1 MWAMRRADFDR
12 FIERLGSRA
21 ETDERIVGL
30 VLLGSA
36 AVPSRIDE
44 WSDHDFWVVTRPGLA
59 DAVRSDATW
68 LPDAHRVVV
77 TTPDGDHGR
86 SVIYDDGHL
95 VEYAV
100 FEPDQVTLGQ
110 ANDYRVL
117 YDEIDLTTTMAE
129 IAARPRLEPSLDRL
143 FGVFLNQI
151 TIGVTRWARGE
162 RLSANHLVRGW
173 AARTLVEM
181 LRATL
186 DSANRQRLD
195 DLDPNRRFE
204 DAAPDFAAEI
214 DQALESPLLD
224 CAESLIEI
232 ASRCVE
238 ADPLG
243 IDAVSRTIAR
253 ARAATDTP

>member
-1 MWAMRRADFDR
+1 MQRAEFDR
-12 FIERLGSRA
+12 FIERLRSHV

-44 WSDHDFWVVTRPGLA
+44 WSDHDFWIVTRPGSA
-59 DAVRSDATW
+59 DAVRSDTSW

-77 TTPDGDHGR
+77 TTADGDHGR

-100 FEPDQVTLGQ
+100 FEPDQVRLGQ
-110 ANDYRVL
+110 ANDYLVL
-117 YDEIDLTTTMAE
+117 HDEIDLTRTMAE
-129 IAARPRLEPSLDRL
+129 IAGRPRIPPRPDRL
-143 FGVFLNQI
+143 FGEVLNQI

-162 RLSANHLVRGW
+162 RLSANHLIRGW

-181 LRATL
+181 LAATL
-186 DSANRQRLD
+186 DADSTRRLD
-195 DLDPNRRFE
+195 DLDPTRRFE
-204 DAAPDFAAEI
+204 DAAPELAAEI
-214 DQALESPLLD
+214 DRALESPLLD
-224 CAESLIEI
+224 CAEALVGI
-232 ASRCVE
+232 AARGVE

-243 IDAVSRTIAR
+243 IDAVTRTITR
-253 ARAATDTP
+253 ARIATDSP